1 MFSVEVIFSC
11 LYFVCVKFVKVFS
24 GHRGFFEKNLEIEDN
39 LVLFIVYLFLS
50 KLKKNKCILLII
62 SFLLCFFQNT
72 YFIL

>member
-50 KLKKNKCILLII
+50 KLKK
-62 SFLLCFFQNT
+62 
-72 YFIL
+72 